1 MIGRHSRLCS
11 TQQSIQRKAASLAE
25 RIPERAVE
33 RGYADHRHSL
43 VAEEIDILPGARPE
57 IRDMA
62 GVASDNQIGK
72 FIDHL
77 AQHFGAAAIEREDE
91 VLTGDAGV
99 GFDGNKNTAKTVDLA
114 QCTSDRTGERHEYR
128 KGFNSGHLHG
138 FYLRSVR
145 VLP

>member
-11 TQQSIQRKAASLAE
+11 TQQTIQRKAASLAE

-62 GVASDNQIGK
+62 GVASDNQVGK

-77 AQHFGAAAIEREDE
+77 TQHLGAPAVEREDE
-91 VLTGDAGV
+91 VLAGDAGI
-99 GFDGNKNTAKTVDLA
+99 GFDRNKNTTETVDRA
-114 QCTSDRTGERHEYR
+114 QCASDRTGEWHEHR
-128 KGFNSGHLHG
+128 KGFNGS
-138 FYLRSVR
+138 YL
-145 VLP
+145 